1 MTVNHLPV
9 LTWNKLDFNTAQMS
23 SPQEIPAW
31 KDRLVMPE
39 LPAGMTLTITPS
51 DEADECIRK
60 ILKETKAPNPEE
72 KGTGVEGYDGSLS
85 QEAVVAGK
93 YPIYAKQT
101 FATGMGAEADALLKE
116 NKVPLRVVTIE
127 AQKKIAEPV
136 ILKYEYENEAVALDA
151 LCIHAKKYSEV
162 TIICY
167 YTGTEGSGFAG
178 TSVKVIAEEGARI
191 RLVSLQMLPKGFA
204 FFDDCG
210 ARLCRQSDLRY
221 TQLEI
226 GAAKVYTGM
235 YADQYGDKSVFRSD
249 MGYLG
254 LKDSF
259 LDFNYVDTFRGSK
272 TEGQMIFEGVL
283 LDNAKKISRETLD
296 FRQSSTDAIGD
307 EEENILVLGADTVNK
322 ANPMILGE
330 EEKVS
335 GRHAV
340 SIGRLSPE
348 MLFYMQTRGISA
360 ETAQEMMIRAK
371 IARVSEHI
379 PDATLKDAIGA
390 YLNRVFCKNP
400 DCEGYCRT

>member
-1 MTVNHLPV
+1 MSRTVNHLPV
-9 LTWNKLDFNTAQMS
+9 LTWNKLDFNTAEMS
-23 SPQEIPAW
+23 FAGSVPAW
-31 KDRLVMPE
+31 KDRLAMPE
-39 LPAGMTLTITPS
+39 LPAGVTLSDRLPSQIT
-51 DEADECIRK
+51 
-60 ILKETKAPNPEE
+60 EE
-72 KGTGVEGYDGSLS
+72 KLP

-93 YPIYAKQT
+93 YPVYAGQV
-101 FATGMGAEADALLKE
+101 FPTGMGAEIDALLEE
-116 NKVPLRVVTIE
+116 NDTPVRVLT
-127 AQKKIAEPV
+127 IAEQQKVAKPV
-136 ILKYEYENEAVALDA
+136 LLHYEYEDGAVSLDA
-151 LCIHAKKYSEV
+151 LVIHAQRYSEV
-162 TIICY
+162 TLIRY
-167 YTGTEGSGFAG
+167 FTGTEGSGFAG
-178 TSVKVIAEEGARI
+178 SSVKVIAEEGARVH
-191 RLVSLQMLPKGFA
+191 LVSLQMLPKGFV

-210 ARLCRQSDLRY
+210 VRLYRQADVNY
-221 TQLEI
+221 TQLEL

-235 YADQYGDKSVFRSD
+235 YADQYGDRSRFRSD

-259 LDFNYVDTFRGSK
+259 LDFNYVDTFRGKK
-272 TEGQMIFEGVL
+272 TEGQMFFEGVL

-296 FRQSSTDAIGD
+296 FRQSSTDAVGD
-307 EEENILVLGADTVNK
+307 EAESILVLGADTVNK

-330 EEKVS
+330 EENVS

-371 IARVSEHI
+371 IARVSERI
-379 PDATLKDAIGA
+379 PDEIMKDAIGA